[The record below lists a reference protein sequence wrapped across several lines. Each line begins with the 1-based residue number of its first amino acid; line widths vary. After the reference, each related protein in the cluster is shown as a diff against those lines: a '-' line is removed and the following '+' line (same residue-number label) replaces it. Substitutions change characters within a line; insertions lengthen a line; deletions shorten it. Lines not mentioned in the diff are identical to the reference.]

1 MRTQS
6 PRLYWRSARARSGA
20 EGACP
25 PGATAEVATTGT
37 SAIGFSDGAGASSC
51 DAVVTAAGA
60 VEASAAAGRAQ
71 HVSIGP
77 AVGGAA
83 QGAEA
88 APPIVTIGQQQSLHA
103 SAATGVASA
112 TTRSAMPRRT
122 MRLRDCITL
131 PLCTRSTRP
140 RHPPGQDLLLP
151 QGRAL
156 DFPTLEAGNDF
167 PPGTD
172 LPLRSAWRE
181 APGIWKPPAPW
192 PRAASRMGAARQVA
206 RSVQRV
212 STNVLSS
219 PAEPPRHSM
228 SLRSCADDT
237 RIVCPSPSRS

>member
-131 PLCTRSTRP
+131 PLCTRATRP
-140 RHPPGQDLLLP
+140 RHPPGQDLKLP
-151 QGRAL
+151 HGRAL
-156 DFPTLEAGNDF
+156 DLATLEQGTICLQGTTCLLD
-167 PPGTD
+167 PPGANRPESGSLLHPGHGQPREGERHVRRPGAPRGSQPTCS
-172 LPLRSAWRE
+172 PLRL
-181 APGIWKPPAPW
+181 
-192 PRAASRMGAARQVA
+192 SRRG
-206 RSVQRV
+206 
-212 STNVLSS
+212 
-219 PAEPPRHSM
+219 
-228 SLRSCADDT
+228 T
-237 RIVCPSPSRS
+237 R